1 MPATTYLNNL
11 ELNYSLGQTSYT
23 PATTLY
29 IALSTTSPNINGTGV
44 TEPSGGAYA
53 RIAITNNK
61 TNLTTSTNATLNN
74 AIQIEFPESTASW
87 GTVTNVCIYDALT
100 GGNLL
105 YFGALT
111 ASKIV
116 QSATTVLF
124 ATGTLVF
131 TRS

>member
-53 RIAITNNK
+53 RVAVANNK
-61 TNLTTSTNATLNN
+61 TNWSTSTVSTLSNN
-74 AIQIEFPESTASW
+74 NNIEFPESTANW
-87 GTVTNVCIYDALT
+87 GTITNVCVYDAAT

-105 YFGALT
+105 YFSALT
-111 ASKIV
+111 ASRIV
-116 QSATTVLF
+116 QVETSLLF
-124 ATGTLVF
+124 VTGKLSF
-131 TRS
+131 AKN